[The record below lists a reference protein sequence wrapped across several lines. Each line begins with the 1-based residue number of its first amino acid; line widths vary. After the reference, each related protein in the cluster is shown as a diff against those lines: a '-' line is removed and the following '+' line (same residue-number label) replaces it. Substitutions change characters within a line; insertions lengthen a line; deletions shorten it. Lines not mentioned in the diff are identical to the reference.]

1 MNRTA
6 PAGMPEVVVVMTT
19 EASVALARSL
29 ARKLVERRVA
39 ACASFCEL
47 GSVYRWNDDIVE
59 DDEVQITI
67 KTSPTSVD
75 GLVAAITEL
84 HSYDVPEIL
93 VLEAQAAASYAAW
106 VSGVVDQP

>member
-39 ACASFCEL
+39 ACASFREL

-93 VLEAQAAASYAAW
+93 VLEAQAADSYAAW
-106 VSGVVDQP
+106 LSGVVDQP